1 VTGLL
6 LALLAAPSNLDPCE
20 LIEPLDQENP
30 ELAAAYVEVGESEL
44 AAGAKDTAIAAF
56 QEALRHQDDEERAQ
70 VPLDKLCEEK
80 RTREALE
87 RGTHALQAR
96 RYRDAVEPLARAY
109 RGQPAS
115 STALMLALAHVELG
129 EDEKARP
136 WLELALQDPTLR
148 NDASFYL
155 GLIAYRHGR
164 PSDAAQLFQTAS
176 ADPRLRTSA
185 SQLLSLAR
193 QEGPV
198 TLSLLGQ
205 TLYDTNPTLAPDGLP
220 DTTVSGDTAFG
231 ALALGRLNFPGGQ
244 GPYLRLG
251 GEYRQQLTLRAYDQA
266 AVGGGAGLSFAGEH
280 ASFVAEYAY
289 DFLALGGTP
298 YLSAHRLLGWLRA
311 TGGGLYGELSYAT
324 RMEQVLPVNVTDYS
338 GQRHWA
344 WFGAGWAPSSRLSL
358 GPAYQGARLTARVP
372 ELSFTEH
379 GPLVE
384 LRGRPFLPLRLVAQV
399 GLLFRG
405 YDAVDPDLG
414 LIRSDVYLDAEGT
427 AELSLWDRWT
437 LQLSVTGRTAF
448 SNVPRLRYTKLT
460 TALRLSYA
468 LGLP

>member
-1 VTGLL
+1 VTALL

-20 LIEPLDQENP
+20 LIEPVGQENP

-44 AAGAKDTAIAAF
+44 AAGSTDTAIAAF
-56 QEALRHQDDEERAQ
+56 QQALRHQDDETRAEA
-70 VPLDKLCEEK
+70 PLKKLCDEK
-80 RTREALE
+80 RSREALE
-87 RGTHALQAR
+87 LGTRALQAR
-96 RYRDAVEPLARAY
+96 RYREAVEPLTSAY
-109 RGQPAS
+109 RGQPAA
-115 STALMLALAHVELG
+115 STALLLALAQVELG

-136 WLELALQDPTLR
+136 WLELALRDPALR

-164 PSDAAQLFQTAS
+164 PGDAAQLFQTAS

-185 SQLLSLAR
+185 SQLQSLAR

-198 TLSLLGQ
+198 TLSFLGQ
-205 TLYDTNPTLAPDGLP
+205 TLYDTNPTLSPDGVP
-220 DTTVSGDTAFG
+220 NATVAGDTAFG
-231 ALALGRLNFPGGQ
+231 ALALGRLSFPGGQ

-251 GEYRQQLTLRAYDQA
+251 GEYRQQLTFRAYDQA

-289 DFLALGGTP
+289 DLLALGGTP

-311 TGGGLYGELSYAT
+311 TGGGLYGELSYSP
-324 RMEQVLPVNVTDYS
+324 RMEQVLPADVTDYS
-338 GQRHWA
+338 GLRHWA
-344 WFGAGWAPSSRLSL
+344 WFGAGWAPSSRFSL
-358 GPAYQGARLTARVP
+358 GPAYQGARFTARVP

-379 GPLVE
+379 GPSVE
-384 LRGRPFLPLRLVAQV
+384 LRARPFLPLRLVAQV

-405 YDAVDPDLG
+405 YDAVDPDLRV
-414 LIRSDVYLDAEGT
+414 IRSDVYLDAEGT
-427 AELSLWDRWT
+427 AELSVWDRWT
-437 LQLSVTGRTAF
+437 VQLSVTARSAF
-448 SNVPRLRYTKLT
+448 SNVPQLRYTKAT
-460 TALRLSYA
+460 AALRLSYA